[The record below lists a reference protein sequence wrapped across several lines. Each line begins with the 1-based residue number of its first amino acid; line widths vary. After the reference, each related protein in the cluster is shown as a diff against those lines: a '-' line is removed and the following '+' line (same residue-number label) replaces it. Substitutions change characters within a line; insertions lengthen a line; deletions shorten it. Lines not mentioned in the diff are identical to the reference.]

1 MKIEVRLAVVGD
13 DADNGNRLLELVRF
27 SVPARNRLI
36 PSSWLTV
43 KVPAVA
49 TVNVNRKTVASAKFP
64 SSRRVAAHV
73 ALQVAGVGAAGLSE
87 AKKPPIVLTAVS
99 L

>member
-1 MKIEVRLAVVGD
+1 MKTVLMLAVVGD

-27 SVPARNRLI
+27 SVPARNRLT
-36 PSSWLTV
+36 PSSWLIV
-43 KVPAVA
+43 NNSGVSA
-49 TVNVNRKTVASAKFP
+49 VNVNRKTVASAKFP
-64 SSRRVAAHV
+64 KLKGRAEHV

-87 AKKPPIVLTAVS
+87 AKKPPIVLRAVS